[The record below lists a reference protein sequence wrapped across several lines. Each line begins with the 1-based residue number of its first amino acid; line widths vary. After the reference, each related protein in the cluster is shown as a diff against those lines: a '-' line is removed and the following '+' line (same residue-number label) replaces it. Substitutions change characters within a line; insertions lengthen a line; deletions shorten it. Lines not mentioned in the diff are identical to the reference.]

1 MDVGKS
7 VIVPGKLTVALKLR
21 VWAVGITVRVLPHI
35 PFAGERCPVAFWDL
49 LLITEILI
57 PYQCRV
63 WLSAQHLK
71 SQLKAGRRSHHIAVD
86 VFEFPWCKGVFRITC
101 SGFFG
106 KVRADTETIELDT
119 VHAHRD
125 FQRVLAGSEIC
136 TLGEGC
142 PESGSPVRPP

>member
-21 VWAVGITVRVLPHI
+21 VWAVGIAVRVLPHI
-35 PFAGERCPVAFWDL
+35 PFAGERCPVAFRDL

-63 WLSAQHLK
+63 RLSAQHLK
-71 SQLKAGRRSHHIAVD
+71 SQLEAGRRSHHISVD
-86 VFEFPWCKGVFRITC
+86 VLELSWRQGVFRITC
-101 SGFFG
+101 SGLFG
-106 KVRADTETIELDT
+106 KVRADTEAIELDAVYT
-119 VHAHRD
+119 HRD
-125 FQRVLAGSEIC
+125 FQRMLSGSEIC